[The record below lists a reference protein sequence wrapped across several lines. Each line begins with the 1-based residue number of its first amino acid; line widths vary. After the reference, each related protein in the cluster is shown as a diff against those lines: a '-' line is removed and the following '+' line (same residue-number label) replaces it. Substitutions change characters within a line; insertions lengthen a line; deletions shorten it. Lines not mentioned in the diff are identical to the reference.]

1 MTVTLH
7 LTPEIEAGLLAQA
20 EDSGM
25 ALEDY
30 LLTLVEK
37 AALLSRSVKASAERT
52 DAVHR
57 MLEFGEKHH
66 LSLGEPITRALMHEG
81 HRF

>member
-20 EDSGM
+20 QDSGM
-25 ALEDY
+25 VLEDY
-30 LLTLVEK
+30 LITLMER
-37 AALLSRSVKASAERT
+37 AALPSGSVKASAERAE
-52 DAVHR
+52 AVHR
-57 MLEFGEKHH
+57 MLEFGERHH
-66 LSLGEPITRALMHEG
+66 LSLGEPITRAMMHEG

>member
-20 EDSGM
+20 QESGM
-25 ALEDY
+25 VLEDY
-30 LLTLVEK
+30 LLTLMEK
-37 AALLSRSVKASAERT
+37 AALPSRSAKASAERAE
-52 DAVHR
+52 AVHR

-66 LSLGEPITRALMHEG
+66 LSLGEPITRAMMHEG